1 MPIVSLVVKGKF
13 GTTLK
18 IFKILYEIGCGFN
31 RSRNLNPCK
40 FIILANWIFEK
51 FMLADEPFGKVSSN
65 L

>member
-18 IFKILYEIGCGFN
+18 ISKYYEIGCGFN
-31 RSRNLNPCK
+31 RSRNLNPSK